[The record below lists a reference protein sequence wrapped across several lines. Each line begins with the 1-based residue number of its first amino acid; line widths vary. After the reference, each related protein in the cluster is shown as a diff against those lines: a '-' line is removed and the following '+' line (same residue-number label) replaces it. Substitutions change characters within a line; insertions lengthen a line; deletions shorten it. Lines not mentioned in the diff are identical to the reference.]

1 MHVIRL
7 RGPWEYEPLARAMQ
21 IDTAEWR
28 LQAIDLPPA
37 GRVSVPA
44 DWGATLGPD
53 FIGRVRYVR
62 RFGQPTG
69 LSAFE
74 QIWLAVDGVD
84 AFASVSLNGQALGEV
99 SGPEWNA
106 RFNVT
111 DYLEP
116 RNILVLEIEKPRL
129 NTPRC
134 YAGVS
139 DVRGGLPGGPIGEVR
154 LEIK

>member
-21 IDTAEWR
+21 IDTAEWQ

-44 DWGATLGPD
+44 NWGETLGLN
-53 FIGRVRYVR
+53 FMGRVRYVR
-62 RFGQPTG
+62 RFGKPTG
-69 LSAFE
+69 LSPSEA
-74 QIWLAVDGVD
+74 IWLAVDGVD
-84 AFASVSLNGQALGEV
+84 AFASVSLNNQAIGEV
-99 SGPEWNA
+99 PGPESHA

-111 DYLEP
+111 EYLKP

-129 NTPRC
+129 NGPRC
-134 YAGVS
+134 YADVS
-139 DVRGGLPGGPIGEVR
+139 DSRHGLPGGPIGEVR
-154 LEIK
+154 LEFD